1 MNFFYFVRFVSFF
14 FLEKVMSTHPDHLR
28 EGIIEMRKKV
38 DEDIRAFTKELLSLK
53 SKHIDPNMTE
63 EEEE

>member
-1 MNFFYFVRFVSFF
+1 L
-14 FLEKVMSTHPDHLR
+14 LEKVMSTHPDHLR

-63 EEEE
+63 EEEEE